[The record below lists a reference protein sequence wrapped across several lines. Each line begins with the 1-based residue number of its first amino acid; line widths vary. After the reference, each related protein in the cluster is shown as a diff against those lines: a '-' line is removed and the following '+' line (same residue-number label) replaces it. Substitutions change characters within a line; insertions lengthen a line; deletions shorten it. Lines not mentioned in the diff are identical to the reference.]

1 MFCRDQETQWA
12 LPSVPYAGNNIGFY
26 FIPPLLL
33 FYEGNTPMV
42 NSGEEEGDGDLY
54 EEIREQRVRVS
65 LQD

>member
-1 MFCRDQETQWA
+1 M
-12 LPSVPYAGNNIGFY
+12 
-26 FIPPLLL
+26 